1 MLGGRLGEE
10 DPHAHP
16 LSFVERVD
24 VQHSWPQRRAL
35 LVPGSVSRR
44 GGHMT
49 VVQRHERPEVG
60 SARAG
65 GGPTGWIGGFLTIDF
80 LLVE

>member
-1 MLGGRLGEE
+1 
-10 DPHAHP
+10 
-16 LSFVERVD
+16 
-24 VQHSWPQRRAL
+24 
-35 LVPGSVSRR
+35 
-44 GGHMT
+44 MT